1 MKFGILSMRRFLQLG
16 GFEFRV
22 MAAVCLV
29 IAAGCKP
36 ADVNVYYVS
45 KDPHAGMERTE
56 LPAGH
61 PPMGG
66 QPMGARAKW
75 TMPVGWTEAPL
86 GSMRVASFRIA
97 SNDKRA
103 EVSVIPLA
111 GTGGGDLENVNR
123 WRGEVGL
130 APITDDELKK
140 QAQPVQVDGQ
150 AASLFEMDGK
160 TADGTAGRVV
170 AAIQHRD
177 GTAWF
182 FKMAG
187 DNELVAQHKSSFV
200 SFLESFQFLKGDE
213 TPPQTVSRPRASGEP
228 QWDVPSGWK
237 EGPAGQFLTAKF
249 IIQGDGN
256 TRAEVNVSNAAGDG
270 GGFAANVNRWRQQIG
285 LNAMSP
291 DELVKAS
298 KTIEVTKGIASVVE
312 MRGTDARTGNPAS
325 VVGVIVMQ
333 EGRAW
338 FYKLAGDEKVVEAQ
352 RETFLQFVQGVRY

>member
-1 MKFGILSMRRFLQLG
+1 MLKNVLDRSMNTRLLCLMAVTLFGAALG
-16 GFEFRV
+16 
-22 MAAVCLV
+22 
-29 IAAGCKP
+29 AGCRRD
-36 ADVNVYYVS
+36 DVNVYYVS

-61 PPMGG
+61 PPMAG

-75 TMPVGWTEAPL
+75 TVPVGWREAPL
-86 GSMRVASFRIA
+86 GTMRVASFRIV
-97 SNDKRA
+97 SGDKRA

-130 APITDDELKK
+130 PPLTEDELKK
-140 QAQPVQVDGQ
+140 MTQLVQVDGKE
-150 AASLFEMDGK
+150 ASLFEMAGK
-160 TADGTAGRVV
+160 TVDGAAGRVV

-187 DNELVAQHKSSFV
+187 DDELVAQHKSSFI
-200 SFLESFQFLKGDE
+200 SFLESFQFLKGNE
-213 TPPQTVSRPRASGEP
+213 TPPLTESPSRASGEP

-237 EGPAGQFLTAKF
+237 AVPAGQFLTAKF
-249 IIQGDGN
+249 VIQGDGD
-256 TRAEVNVSNAAGDG
+256 TRAEVNISNAAGDG
-270 GGFAANVNRWRQQIG
+270 GGFAANANRWRQQIG
-285 LNAMSP
+285 LDAMSP

-298 KTIEVTKGIASVVE
+298 KTIEVTSGIASVVE
-312 MRGTDARTGNPAS
+312 MRGTDARTGKAAS

-338 FYKLAGDEKVVEAQ
+338 FYKLAGDEKVVEAH
-352 RETFLQFVQGVRY
+352 REAFLKFVQEVKY